1 MSPGDIRHF
10 SYFFYIVLNSI
21 IINVYCVK
29 SYLGYPKM
37 IYTGYGQNLYFKK
50 LNATQS
56 LHRIPILKSFLRI
69 VFFVTSSRL
78 DLKNAIQ
85 IMRSRIRQV
94 LVQNCSIAVI

>member
-10 SYFFYIVLNSI
+10 SYFFYIVLNHI

-50 LNATQS
+50 IKCYS
-56 LHRIPILKSFLRI
+56 
-69 VFFVTSSRL
+69 VTASHS
-78 DLKNAIQ
+78 DP
-85 IMRSRIRQV
+85 
-94 LVQNCSIAVI
+94 